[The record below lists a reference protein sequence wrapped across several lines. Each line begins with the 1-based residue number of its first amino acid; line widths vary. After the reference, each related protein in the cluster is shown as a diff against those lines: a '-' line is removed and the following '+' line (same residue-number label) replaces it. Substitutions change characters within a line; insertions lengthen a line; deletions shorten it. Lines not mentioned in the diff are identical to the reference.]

1 VRVLLVGGGSREHAL
16 AEALKESKVD
26 LFAAARNKNPGIA
39 KLAKSFL
46 QVEETEVQKIAE
58 YAAGAKVD
66 YAVIGPEAP
75 LAAGLVDHLAAKK
88 IPAVGPTQAAA
99 RLETSKEF
107 TRTLLAEDD
116 IPGSLEHWVF
126 DDLDPFAAFLK
137 DCDFE
142 IVIKPDGL
150 TGGKGVRVQGDH
162 FTNAEEALE
171 CGREIIDGRIG
182 GNTRFVVERKAIGEE
197 FSLQAFVDGKH
208 VVPMPLA
215 RDHKRALPGDKG
227 PNTGGMG
234 SFTMPDHLLP
244 WVTPAELEEAVGI
257 LKRTVEAMHKRGT
270 PFRGIL
276 YGGFMA
282 TAQGP
287 RLLEYNVRFADP
299 EGINVLLLLEDD
311 LGKVFERLLDGT
323 LPASVK
329 FAHEA
334 SVCKVLAPPG
344 YGTNPKT
351 GGALAVSAKD
361 VQAAGAHLFWGA
373 VEEREQGTF
382 LTSSR
387 AATIAARDRQLSKA
401 EAHVEDALKFV
412 RGDVS
417 VRHDI
422 GTESLVA
429 HYTDRMAKLRPARAP
444 RKT

>member
-1 VRVLLVGGGSREHAL
+1 VKILLVGGGSREHAL
-16 AEALKESKVD
+16 AEALKESKAD
-26 LFAAARNKNPGIA
+26 LFVAARNKNPGIA
-39 KLAKSFL
+39 KLAKSYL
-46 QVEETEVQKIAE
+46 QVDEAEVQKIAE

-75 LAAGLVDHLAAKK
+75 LAAGLVDGLAAKK
-88 IPAVGPTQAAA
+88 VPAVGPTQAAA

-107 TRTLLAEDD
+107 TRRLFAEEK
-116 IPGSLEHWVF
+116 IPGSLEHWAF
-126 DDLDPFAAFLK
+126 DDLDAFGTFLK

-150 TGGKGVRVQGDH
+150 TGGKGVRVEGDH

-171 CGREIIDGRIG
+171 CGREILDGRIG
-182 GNTRFVVERKAIGEE
+182 GVARFLVERKAVGEE

-215 RDHKRALPGDKG
+215 RDHKRALAGDHG

-244 WVTPAELEEAVGI
+244 WVTPGDLEEAVGI
-257 LKRTVEAMHKRGT
+257 LKRTVEAMHARGT

-282 TAQGP
+282 TAHGP

-299 EGINVLLLLEDD
+299 EGINVLLLLEED
-311 LGKVFERLLDGT
+311 LSKVFERLIDGT

-334 SVCKVLAPPG
+334 TVCKVLAPPG

-373 VEEREQGTF
+373 VEDREKGVF
-382 LTSSR
+382 LTGSR
-387 AATIAARDRQLSKA
+387 AAAIAARDRKLATA

-412 RGDVS
+412 RGDVA

-422 GTESLVA
+422 GTEALVT
-429 HYTDRMAKLRPARAP
+429 HYTERMAKLRPAHA